1 MVFYTGYHRPKKQK
15 VEFTVQE
22 VECLHTKRGDKWVIK
37 GEYEGD
43 KISTFAKAS
52 VAQDIQRQLQGDS
65 VEVFGAEIAYEAP
78 DDVKIERDIEAERK
92 KISKDD
98 KGVVKEVKEIAT
110 EVAVDEVFGSET
122 FMAELEKRSL
132 RNDSLVGFFRL
143 YSELYN
149 ERAGR
154 GSKVIFKKS
163 KYSPNGWMDWEGLE
177 EEPYYGLDGIFYRN
191 GKVVFETS
199 SKPNEEGESIAD
211 CLKQLK
217 DIFFTHTLEDIDEF
231 VVLIQG
237 ENYYFNEDSIDHDVW
252 EGENQVVVVS
262 SKDNLEIKHY
272 EFLKELFDA
281 DQHKL
286 IISKLKDMR
295 EYKMIL
301 EVGGELYFPTKFKAG
316 EDSDGD
322 PGIDIYLEKTEEPQ
336 SVSKILKMFK
346 DFDYESISHYDDE
359 DGAHYWD
366 AIWEF
371 VIDGEKDDSWCKG
384 FKINDKVITL
394 SYTNDE
400 DDGDFADDYDDDD
413 DAFDYYDIDEDDL
426 IPYDGRYDGKTKAQ
440 LIEMEEDRQK
450 DVDTAWPKP
459 TLLFCVL
466 HSDVEDGDNLWNLE
480 DYLHQFTVSD
490 LNNKFIRKLPYER
503 VGNLKSEKIEGIILG
518 LQDASGGGENID
530 GDALIEWIEEYD
542 MGDEE
547 ITVYPDDGDA
557 GQIYLDED
565 EDLALNNAEEQME
578 AEDGLD
584 PKYIKADGTP
594 DMRYKYV
601 REWLGKRNTMEAET
615 EIKESFV
622 DADIEPQL
630 PVEEGMLIAID
641 GGTEEGAWYNAEP
654 DPIMFREHI
663 PPEIWNRMS
672 DSKKRKYLDT
682 RDETILEA
690 PCCGVNKS
698 QMRRNWEANAECNS
712 CVWSGDDF
720 HPRWWAESA
729 PLTVME
735 AESIDMESVYGN
747 TVTIPNKVFY
757 RIMMDLPNSIEA
769 EQTEDGLSY
778 ILSYHDQYASLIDA
792 IVETEQGVVNDT
804 PTEISFEDENPAFN
818 VEYQSEYWA
827 EDLSG
832 YTVPRLE
839 RRAEFK
845 SDREVMT
852 LEDYYENV
860 MDFKDS
866 DVVKSDFAGNVIVS
880 NPYEM
885 DIYKE
890 AESYMN
896 YSENFDVEFDDWA
909 KQEMKTHGKDISFK
923 DWAEEEGES
932 HGNVPLMDWAEHE
945 EESHDARY
953 GAESFE
959 AEMACPPA
967 TKDVAINTKNRNAT
981 IKNFDYGP
989 LNVDEPGDF
998 WEKIAKQWDT
1008 SVEAAKKSKCG
1019 NCVAFD
1025 RSPRMKDCMP
1035 GETSD
1040 GEGVLGYCWMH
1051 HFKCHSARTCDTWAK
1066 GGPITTDKVSE
1077 GWQERAFAKPKT
1089 SKIATEAGKA
1099 TAKASESFE
1108 ADATSCFECGRMGYT
1123 DEMSRIEFG
1132 HLCARCANPHINF
1145 DKYSI
1150 KRSEEITKSTSG
1162 KTIIGLLGAGF
1173 IAAYLAPKQVR
1184 SVFKR
1189 FKK

>member
-1 MVFYTGYHRPKKQK
+1 V
-15 VEFTVQE
+15 
-22 VECLHTKRGDKWVIK
+22 
-37 GEYEGD
+37 
-43 KISTFAKAS
+43 
-52 VAQDIQRQLQGDS
+52 
-65 VEVFGAEIAYEAP
+65 
-78 DDVKIERDIEAERK
+78 
-92 KISKDD
+92 
-98 KGVVKEVKEIAT
+98 
-110 EVAVDEVFGSET
+110 
-122 FMAELEKRSL
+122 
-132 RNDSLVGFFRL
+132 
-143 YSELYN
+143 
-149 ERAGR
+149 GR
-154 GSKVIFKKS
+154 G
-163 KYSPNGWMDWEGLE
+163 
-177 EEPYYGLDGIFYRN
+177 
-191 GKVVFETS
+191 
-199 SKPNEEGESIAD
+199 ESCI
-211 CLKQLK
+211 
-217 DIFFTHTLEDIDEF
+217 
-231 VVLIQG
+231 
-237 ENYYFNEDSIDHDVW
+237 
-252 EGENQVVVVS
+252 VVS

-286 IISKLKDMR
+286 IISKLKEMR
-295 EYKMIL
+295 EYEMIF
-301 EVGGELYFPTKFKAG
+301 EVGDELYFPKKFKAG
-316 EDSDGD
+316 EDADGD
-322 PGIDIYLEKTEEPQ
+322 PEIDIYLEKTEEPQ

-359 DGAHYWD
+359 QGVHYWD

-400 DDGDFADDYDDDD
+400 DDGDFADDDDDD

-440 LIEMEEDRQK
+440 LIEIEEDRQK

-503 VGNLKSEKIEGIILG
+503 VGNLKYEKIEGIILG

-615 EIKESFV
+615 EIKESPV
-622 DADIEPQL
+622 DAEIEPQL
-630 PVEEGMLIAID
+630 PIEEGMMIAID
-641 GGTEEGAWYNAEP
+641 GGLEEGAWYNAEP

-747 TVTIPNKVFY
+747 TVTVPNKVFY

-792 IVETEQGVVNDT
+792 IVDTEQGVVNDT
-804 PTEISFEDENPAFN
+804 PIEISFEDENPAFN
-818 VEYQSEYWA
+818 AEYQSEYWA

-832 YTVPRLE
+832 YSVPRLE

-845 SDREVMT
+845 SDTEVMT

-866 DVVKSDFAGNVIVS
+866 DVVKSDFSGNVIVA
-880 NPYEM
+880 NPYET

-909 KQEMKTHGKDISFK
+909 KQEMKTHGEDVSFK

-932 HGNVPLMDWAEHE
+932 HGDVPLMDWAEHE

-959 AEMACPPA
+959 AEMTCPPA

-989 LNVDEPGDF
+989 LNVEEPGDF

-1077 GWQERAFAKPKT
+1077 GWQERAFAKPKAFKT
-1089 SKIATEAGKA
+1089 ATEAGKA
-1099 TAKASESFE
+1099 TAKASESFEAQSSTKEMNKAYKQYKINLEKYVGFGDLWEKIHDESLRLQSQGLIAFDAWNEACKKYKVYDKLTKGVNMEHLREREKRYEPDSYYGGAESFE

-1132 HLCARCANPHINF
+1132 YLCARCANPHINF
-1145 DKYSI
+1145 DNYSI
-1150 KRSEEITKSTSG
+1150 KRSEGIAKSTSG

-1184 SVFKR
+1184 GVFKR